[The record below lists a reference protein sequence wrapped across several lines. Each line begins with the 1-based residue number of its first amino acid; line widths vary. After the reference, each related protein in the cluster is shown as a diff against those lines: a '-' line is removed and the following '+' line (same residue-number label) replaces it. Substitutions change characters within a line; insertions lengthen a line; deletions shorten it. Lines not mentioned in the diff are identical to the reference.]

1 MRQNGN
7 LVLSMDKEQL
17 RETDQAC
24 LDLIETTIE
33 VAFSFLRMAEVEISG
48 GDGEHATELIA
59 KAAAT
64 HNVVVRYTQNMRA
77 EFEVEKQELCLAGRK
92 LLEAIRAAERR
103 RRQSGLQS
111 FVT

>member
-1 MRQNGN
+1 M
-7 LVLSMDKEQL
+7 SMDKEQL

-24 LDLIETTIE
+24 LDLIGTTIE
-33 VAFSFLRMAEVEISG
+33 VAFSFLRMAEVEISR

-77 EFEVEKQELCLAGRK
+77 EFEVEKQELCLAGRR
-92 LLEAIRAAERR
+92 LLEAIRAAERC
-103 RRQSGLQS
+103 RRQSGFKVL
-111 FVT
+111 